1 MKLGTPAKLFLLV
14 LTACAMVLAVNGVV
28 GRYLF
33 ERGFLGY
40 LNEQGETRMRE
51 VLPQVEAA
59 YDREGSWDFVRN
71 HNEVWFELMRPTWVP
86 VAGNLRAP
94 PVSDQTGA
102 VPRFALLDLQGRF
115 LAGNPQATLD
125 AIKLPI
131 AARDGH
137 PVGWFVMIPF
147 EKAIA
152 AGDVRFSRDQSRG
165 RWVNG
170 ITSVLIAALLAW
182 LLSRTLLRQVGG
194 LTGAIHRLAAGDFS
208 ARAARTGDDELGR
221 LGHDINRL
229 ADTLEDTERNRR
241 SYMADISH
249 ELRTPLTVM
258 RAQLEAIQDGIRPMT
273 PETLATLQRQ
283 VQQLGKLI
291 DDLHDLAL
299 TQAGALAYRS
309 TPLDLD
315 AVLQLALDGMR
326 GRLADAGL
334 QLRAIPA
341 AQPCPVNGDERR
353 LQQLFANLLENSLRY
368 TDAGGQVVVAVQRQ
382 GDTVRAIIEDSA
394 PGVDE
399 DKRGRLFERFYRAEE
414 SRNRASGGSGLGLA
428 ICRNI
433 AQAHG
438 GTLHAEASALGGLRV
453 VLTLPVRA

>member
-14 LTACAMVLAVNGVV
+14 LAACAVVLAVNGVV

-40 LNEQGETRMRE
+40 LNEQGESRMRE
-51 VLPQVEAA
+51 VLPRVEAA
-59 YDREGSWDFVRN
+59 YARHGDWDFLRGDRDA
-71 HNEVWFELMRPTWVP
+71 WFDMLRPPASTHEG
-86 VAGNLRAP
+86 ALRAP
-94 PVSDQTGA
+94 SVSDQTGA
-102 VPRFALLDLQGRF
+102 IPRLAAMDLQGQY
-115 LAGNPQATLD
+115 LAGNPQARLD
-125 AIKLPI
+125 GIRVPVEA
-131 AARDGH
+131 GGQQ
-137 PVGWFVMIPF
+137 VGWLVMIPF
-147 EKAIA
+147 ERAIA
-152 AGDVRFSRDQSRG
+152 AGDVRFSREQARG

-182 LLSRTLLRQVGG
+182 LLSRALLQQVGG

-229 ADTLEDTERNRR
+229 ADTLESTERNRR

-249 ELRTPLTVM
+249 ELRTPLAVL
-258 RAQLEAIQDGIRPMT
+258 RAELEAIHDGIRPMT
-273 PETLATLQRQ
+273 PATLAPLQHE

-299 TQAGALAYRS
+299 TQSGALAYRHA
-309 TPLDLD
+309 PLDLD
-315 AVLQLALDGMR
+315 AALRSAADSMR
-326 GRLADAGL
+326 GRFTAAGL
-334 QLRAIPA
+334 QLELVPA

-353 LQQLFANLLENSLRY
+353 LQQLFANLLENALRY
-368 TDAGGQVVVAVQRQ
+368 TDAGGKVVVAVQRHGEQ
-382 GDTVRAIIEDSA
+382 ARAIIEDSA
-394 PGVDE
+394 PGVDD
-399 DKRGRLFERFYRAEE
+399 DKRARLFERFYRVEG

-428 ICRNI
+428 ISRNI

-438 GTLHAEASALGGLRV
+438 GDLHAEASALGGLRV